1 MEEYK
6 WDVKNEHV
14 TVRFVKSCEITYCT
28 ISVLSDNKKIKHYHG
43 GIVYNSADIYNERTG
58 KFLAFGKAL
67 EERYSD
73 FWSEEIETKLSSKI
87 ISFDVY
93 HSAWSHFLSAMMDGK
108 VTDFNDYL
116 NTV

>member
-43 GIVYNSADIYNERTG
+43 GTVYNPADIYNERTG
-58 KFLAFGKAL
+58 KFLAFKKAL
-67 EERYSD
+67 ENRYIEIMLERISL
-73 FWSEEIETKLSSKI
+73 KLKI
-87 ISFDVY
+87 YEWEDY
-93 HSAWSHFLSAMMDGK
+93 YQAWSHFFSALMDGK
-108 VTDFNDYL
+108 VISFDEYL
-116 NTV
+116 NTI

>member
-6 WDVKNEHV
+6 WDVENEHV

-58 KFLAFGKAL
+58 KFLAFEKAL
-67 EERYSD
+67 DER
-73 FWSEEIETKLSSKI
+73 WG
-87 ISFDVY
+87 DVHGEKSWQKWKEY
-93 HSAWSHFLSAMMDGK
+93 HKAWTHFLSAMMDGK
-108 VTDFNDYL
+108 VENLNDYL